1 MSDKSAKRRS
11 GPKKTI
17 ELTDE
22 EKAMIVV
29 AFRSGTK
36 TVKEIC
42 DHFGF
47 YHADVKRIVE
57 EAGYGY

>member
-1 MSDKSAKRRS
+1 MRRS
-11 GPKKTI
+11 GPKKTV

-42 DHFGF
+42 DHFGI
-47 YHADVKRIVE
+47 YHADVKKIVE
-57 EAGYGY
+57 EAGYRY